1 MPSPIFLNEI
11 GQWIF
16 FFSFFFFDIC
26 KEPTFWIMRFIQ
38 YFSVPNLINFSLL
51 FSYCAFVI
59 LFCLPCTLNNFLNC
73 KYIYFTLAFI
83 ARAIWGYI
91 FSSSHCFKCI
101 PLILTCNISS
111 YYFFQKFWN
120 FNSYFPSSHS
130 CLIEGFKFPNRRNL
144 RSF

>member
-1 MPSPIFLNEI
+1 MCFLP
-11 GQWIF
+11 
-16 FFSFFFFDIC
+16 FSLMKLFSGFSSFLSFFFDIC
-26 KEPTFWIMRFIQ
+26 KEPTFWNIRFIQ
-38 YFSVPNLINFSLL
+38 YFLFQTSLIFLYYFL
-51 FSYCAFVI
+51 IV
-59 LFCLPCTLNNFLNC
+59 LVFCLPCTLNNFLNC

-83 ARAIWGYI
+83 ARAIWGYT

>member
-1 MPSPIFLNEI
+1 MCFLPFSLMKLFS
-11 GQWIF
+11 GF
-16 FFSFFFFDIC
+16 SSFLSFFFLISAKNQHFGLLDLSNIFLFQ
-26 KEPTFWIMRFIQ
+26 TSLIFLY
-38 YFSVPNLINFSLL
+38 YFLIVLL
-51 FSYCAFVI
+51 FY
-59 LFCLPCTLNNFLNC
+59 LPCTLNNFLNC

-111 YYFFQKFWN
+111 YYFLQKFWN